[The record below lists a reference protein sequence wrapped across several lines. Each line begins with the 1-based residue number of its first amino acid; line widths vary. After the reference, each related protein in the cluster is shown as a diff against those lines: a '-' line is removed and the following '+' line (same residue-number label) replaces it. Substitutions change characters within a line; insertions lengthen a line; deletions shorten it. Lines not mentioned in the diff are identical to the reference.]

1 MRQTKRLRKLSL
13 LCLATI
19 LANFLWSWNS
29 GEFVF
34 FGDIFGMFLF
44 LLLIVCA
51 VWTIKYL
58 KETPKSIEDF
68 IPLFLI
74 VIYLSTT
81 IYLRLISLTASK
93 ELPILLLK
101 LYNDG
106 AIGMS
111 FPFPGLRVRK

>member
-1 MRQTKRLRKLSL
+1 MRQTKRLKKLSL
-13 LCLATI
+13 LCLAII

-74 VIYLSTT
+74 C
-81 IYLRLISLTASK
+81 
-93 ELPILLLK
+93 LL
-101 LYNDG
+101 YTSPSPRDG
-106 AIGMS
+106 ATSRMPS
-111 FPFPGLRVRK
+111 SA